1 MKRILYF
8 IILIQL
14 SNVQL
19 AREKSQA
26 NFAANDF
33 VFNLA
38 GKNSDSKGKGG
49 TLRLLT
55 TTQWPSLFNEGVSF
69 TLLSLE
75 PCSINL
81 HNIHQYATE
90 IIYVIDAEKLQVSSV
105 LNFLLKT
112 NHLSLIILK

>member
-14 SNVQL
+14 SNAQL
-19 AREKSQA
+19 AREKLQA

-38 GKNSDSKGKGG
+38 GKKSDSKGKGG

-105 LNFLLKT
+105 LNFLL
-112 NHLSLIILK
+112 

>member
-1 MKRILYF
+1 MKHILYF

-19 AREKSQA
+19 AREKSQV
-26 NFAANDF
+26 AANDF

-38 GKNSDSKGKGG
+38 GKKSDSKGKGG

-55 TTQWPSLFNEGVSF
+55 TTQWPNLFNEGVSF

-75 PCSINL
+75 PCSINF

-90 IIYVIDAEKLQVSSV
+90 IIYVIDAEKLQV
-105 LNFLLKT
+105 N
-112 NHLSLIILK
+112 